1 MFKKSIIIISI
12 VVVLALSV
20 GGIYAYKKNLLTP
33 LFKGGL
39 GGILDNS
46 SDVILTPETLLSF
59 QIKTPNLE
67 PEVIKYYE
75 DKFNE
80 VKASLQESPDD
91 YSNWLYLGILKKGA
105 GDYEGARDC
114 YLYVIQIKPEISNSY
129 ANLADLYANFLNEP
143 QKGLAMMQKA
153 LELDPND
160 VNFYLAL
167 AEIYRYRLPG
177 QEAMYETVMLD
188 AIQGFPDNP
197 NLIAPLALYYKQTNQ
212 IQKAIA
218 QYEALVQLSPANQ
231 MAKEDLAELKAG
243 K

>member
-1 MFKKSIIIISI
+1 MNKKTLIIAVVII
-12 VVVLALSV
+12 VLALAVS
-20 GGIYAYKKNLLTP
+20 GFFAYQ
-33 LFKGGL
+33 KGYF
-39 GGILDNS
+39 NFSPQTS
-46 SDVILTPETLLSF
+46 SSPTLAPENLLSF

-91 YSNWLYLGILKKGA
+91 YSNWLYLGILKKGV

-177 QEAMYETVMLD
+177 QESMYETVMLD
-188 AIQGFPDNP
+188 AIQGFPNNP
-197 NLIAPLALYYKQTNQ
+197 NLIAPLALYYRQTNQ
-212 IQKAIA
+212 IQKAIT
-218 QYEALVQLSPANQ
+218 QYENLVKLSPENQ
-231 MAKEDLAELKAG
+231 MAKEDLVELKQ